1 MNNFDAYSFEG
12 AMMAIEYINNNPE
25 ILADY
30 ELTLLIQDTQCKVDV
45 AMTQFLQYA
54 INKTHPIAG
63 ILGESRSTSL
73 NIQYLDVHAT
83 YYVRGRF
90 QLQESWDWILILSLT
105 RMSK

>member
-1 MNNFDAYSFEG
+1 MNNFDTYSFIG

-54 INKTHPIAG
+54 INKTNPIAG

-73 NIQYLDVHAT
+73 NIQHLDVHAT
-83 YYVRGRF
+83 YYV
-90 QLQESWDWILILSLT
+90 
-105 RMSK
+105 